1 MHKTQY
7 VHYGH
12 YNGSMSTLEPT
23 LRELRRERSRSEIAS
38 TALALFQEHGYEA
51 TTVEQIASAALVSP
65 RTFYNYFPS
74 KEDVLFFEVDATVEP
89 FHTQVLAA
97 RRSVGP
103 YQAVRAACLAVA
115 DHLDSQAEAYLPRLR
130 LIAQVPA
137 LEARDRQ
144 TDKAYVDAIASAV
157 STTTGRSRSARH
169 RARLTAA
176 ATVGGLN
183 EAIDIWVD
191 GEGRPT
197 LHSLITELFDV
208 LRPTYTN

>member
-1 MHKTQY
+1 MGA
-7 VHYGH
+7 V
-12 YNGSMSTLEPT
+12 EPT
-23 LRELRRERSRSEIAS
+23 LRELRRERARAEIAAV
-38 TALALFQEHGYEA
+38 ALRLFQEQSYEA
-51 TTVEQIASAALVSP
+51 TTVEEIAETALVSP

-74 KEDVLFFEVDATVEP
+74 KEDVLFFEIDATVEP
-89 FHTQVLAA
+89 FRTQVLAES
-97 RRSVGP
+97 RTVGP

-115 DHLDSQAEAYLPRLR
+115 DHLDSQAEAYLPRLT

-169 RARLTAA
+169 RARFTAA

-191 GEGRPT
+191 SEGRPT

-208 LRPTYTN
+208 LRPLYAS